1 MYGSCQFLARAVGHM
16 GGAEDSSLV
25 VGEDVYMAAV

>member
-1 MYGSCQFLARAVGHM
+1 M
-16 GGAEDSSLV
+16 GGTEDSSLV